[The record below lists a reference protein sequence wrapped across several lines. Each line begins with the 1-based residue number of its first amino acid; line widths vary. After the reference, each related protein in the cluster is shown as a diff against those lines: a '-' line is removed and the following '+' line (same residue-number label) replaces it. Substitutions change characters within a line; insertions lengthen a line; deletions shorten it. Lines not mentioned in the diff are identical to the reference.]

1 MSDLINKTE
10 AETFES
16 AYARLQQLVEE
27 MEAGSLSLDQLV
39 DRVEQAQTL
48 LRFCHD
54 SLRTVKEEI
63 SRMHSPNADPD

>member
-1 MSDLINKTE
+1 MSDPINKTE
-10 AETFES
+10 VETFEA
-16 AYARLQQLVEE
+16 AYARLQQLVDE

-54 SLRTVKEEI
+54 QLRTVKAEI
-63 SRMHSPNADPD
+63 SRIQPPSSNPD